1 MRMMAL
7 GLFIFLFGI
16 GTATFLE
23 SIYDIQTAK
32 LLIYNAIWFELLLVY
47 LAISLVINIFRYKMW
62 KREKI
67 AMLMFHLSFIVILIG
82 AGVTR
87 YFSFEGVMKLPEP
100 DPQTGILRPVDYIF
114 SADPRIKV
122 FIDNKYVEE
131 TVYLSEKVKP
141 NFKVNFKFP
150 EKNKNISVEL
160 VKFQKRH
167 IDSLI
172 VNDSITDY
180 VLDIVTGGKQ
190 SNYLAPGGFMMIGDI
205 PMSFEKKDLMPGGIE
220 IYKINGKMMIKS
232 GVPISYLPMAQMQK
246 IRQSGMDAPDSLY
259 QQIPVD
265 SLVPFNTLNLF
276 QVGEQS
282 FVFKEVINHAKM
294 MLVPSGR
301 KDVGNDF
308 ITLRISDGTDVKEVI
323 VEGGMSIAAK
333 EERFTWK
340 DQLYSIQYGSIP
352 VRLPFQLACNSF
364 DLLRY
369 PGSNSPSSFES
380 VVTVIDD
387 KNNKTKTQKIFM
399 NNVMDYNGY
408 RFFQSSYFPDE
419 TGTILSVNF
428 DWWGTNISY
437 LGYLLMSIGMILSLF
452 APVGRFKEL
461 NELLKKI
468 ADKRKSIGTTVIALF
483 VALGLNAQTAEQDY
497 HVHADGTK
505 HYGSHDDAP
514 AEDYHVH
521 EDGTIHYGSHDEPAH
536 THTHEH
542 NHKHDHSQAAESTNS
557 SINLSKPLFMSM
569 DHAKKLATLMVQD
582 FDGRIVPLHTVCDE
596 IMRKVHRGSFFEY
609 EGKKYDPVQAVM
621 SMHITPD
628 AWLKMPF
635 IYVPSA
641 LRERLGT
648 DKYASYEQLIDK
660 NTDEFILASEYQ
672 KAHQKLDK
680 EKNEFDKALIKL
692 VEKFEVFNST
702 LMWSYL
708 RIMPIRGHENNSW
721 FNPIAMDVAQHE
733 AKLYNAAGDYF
744 NTLFKAMN
752 ANGNFAEAD
761 AKLEVLK
768 AHQRESAGSFAVS
781 KAKLSLET
789 TYNRMTIFKN
799 AQYLYL
805 LTSLIL
811 LFAYIGR
818 IVSNRKG
825 ERRKVAVW
833 FERLIIGAIVLTFVY
848 HGSGLAMRWYISGH
862 APWSNGYEAVVFIGW
877 ITVLVGFIFT
887 KKNSIILPAATLLG
901 FFMIFVTEMN
911 ILDPQITPLVP
922 VLQSY
927 WLMIHVAIITAS
939 YGFLG
944 LGCILGIVNLFLYI
958 LRSRKNGQEVTWNI
972 NELTYV
978 SEMAQTIG
986 LFMLTIGTFLGG
998 VWANESWGRYWGWDP
1013 KETWALVSVLV
1024 YAILL
1029 HLRFIPAFKS
1039 KFTFNVASIW
1049 AYTAILFTF
1058 FGVNFYLVGLHSYAQ
1073 GDGLGEFPMG
1083 VIVAIVCFYLFTE
1096 VASWLNKRFTNPGE
1110 LLPLKYFMKKA
1121 IILSISFIIIYI
1133 LFVLFKVLNF
1143 AEAATVSVQTVV
1155 LFFVTNLVL
1164 FALEKLISNKK

>member
-47 LAISLVINIFRYKMW
+47 LTISLVVNIVRYKMW

-67 AMLMFHLSFIVILIG
+67 AMLMFHLSFIVIIIG
-82 AGVTR
+82 AAITR
-87 YFSFEGVMKLPEP
+87 YCSFEGVMKLPEP

-150 EKNKNISVEL
+150 EKNKNITVEL

-172 VNDSITDY
+172 VNDSISDY

-190 SNYLAPGGFMMIGDI
+190 SNYLAPGGFMMIGEI

-220 IYKINGKMMIKS
+220 IYKVNGKMMIKS

-308 ITLRISDGTDVKEVI
+308 ITLRITDGKDVKEVV

-333 EERFTWK
+333 EERFTWN
-340 DQLYSIQYGSIP
+340 DQLYSIQYGSVPI
-352 VRLPFQLACNSF
+352 RLPFQLACNSF

-369 PGSNSPSSFES
+369 PGSSSPSSFES

-399 NNVMDYNGY
+399 NNVMDYDGY

-419 TGTILSVNF
+419 TGTILSVNH

-452 APVGRFKEL
+452 APVGRLKEL

-468 ADKRKSIGTTVIALF
+468 ADKRKSIGSTVIALF
-483 VALGLNAQTAEQDY
+483 IALGVQAQDY
-497 HVHADGTK
+497 HMHEDGTK
-505 HYGSHDDAP
+505 HYGNHDAQP
-514 AEDYHVH
+514 ATEDYHVH
-521 EDGTIHYGSHDEPAH
+521 EDGSIHYGDHSAPAATQEH
-536 THTHEH
+536 THNHDHDH
-542 NHKHDHSQAAESTNS
+542 NHNHNTPATSASVT
-557 SINLSKPLFMSM
+557 KPLFMSAA
-569 DHAKKLATLMVQD
+569 HAKQLATLMVQD
-582 FDGRIVPLHTVCDE
+582 FDGRIVPLHTVADE
-596 IMRKVHRGSFFEY
+596 IMRKVHRSPYFVY
-609 EGKKYDPVQAVM
+609 EGVKYDPIQAVM

-628 AWLKMPF
+628 AWLKLPF

-641 LRERLGT
+641 VRERLGV

-660 NTDEFILASEYQ
+660 NTDEFILSNEYRI
-672 KAHQKLDK
+672 AHQKLDK
-680 EKNEFDKALIKL
+680 EKNEFDKSLIKL

-708 RIMPIRGHENNSW
+708 RIMPIRGHENETW
-721 FNPIAMDVAQHE
+721 FNPISMDVAQNE

-744 NTLFKAMN
+744 SSLFQAMDGK
-752 ANGNFAEAD
+752 GNYAEAD

-768 AHQRESAGSFAVS
+768 AFQRESAGALAVS
-781 KAKLSLET
+781 KSKLSLEAA
-789 TYNRMTIFKN
+789 YNRMTIFKN

-811 LFAYIGR
+811 LFSYIGR
-818 IVSNRKG
+818 IISNRKG
-825 ERRKVAVW
+825 ERKKGFVW
-833 FERLIIGAIVLTFVY
+833 FERIVIGIIAATFIY
-848 HGSGLAMRWYISGH
+848 HGAGLGMRWYISGH

-877 ITVLVGFIFT
+877 ITVLVGFIFNN
-887 KKNSIILPAATLLG
+887 KNQIILPAAALLG

-944 LGCILGIVNLFLYI
+944 LSCILGLVNLFLYI
-958 LRSRKNGQEVTWNI
+958 FKTKKNGQEVTWNV

-978 SEMAQTIG
+978 SEMSMTIG

-1024 YAILL
+1024 YAIVL
-1029 HLRFIPAFKS
+1029 HLRFIPALKS
-1039 KFTFNVASIW
+1039 KFVFNVVSVW
-1049 AYTAILFTF
+1049 SYTAILFTF

-1073 GDGLGEFPMG
+1073 GDGLGEFPTG
-1083 VIVAIVCFYLFTE
+1083 VIVAIVCFYIFTE
-1096 VASWLNKRFTNPGE
+1096 LASWLNKRYTTAAEEITF
-1110 LLPLKYFMKKA
+1110 KYFIRKA
-1121 IILSISFIIIYI
+1121 IILTMSFVIIYL
-1133 LFVLFKVLNF
+1133 LFFIFKVLNF
-1143 AEAATVSVQTVV
+1143 TEAATISVQTAV
-1155 LFFVTNLVL
+1155 LFFVTNIVL
-1164 FALEKLISNKK
+1164 FGLQKMIPNKQ